1 MPEERVITCIV
12 CPRGCEIRVLTEGGE
27 VLSIEGATCSLG
39 EKYAEKEVR
48 NPERV
53 LITVIP
59 CRGGDPPT
67 VSVKTEKPIP
77 LKQIMKA
84 AKELAKVEVRPPI
97 EVGDTIIESLLN
109 LGVRVIAT
117 RPCKP
122 TQTQQPKPLH

>member
-12 CPRGCEIRVLTEGGE
+12 CPRGCEIRVLTEDGE
-27 VLSIEGATCSLG
+27 IISIQGATCPLG

-59 CRGGDPPT
+59 CEEGDPPT

-77 LKQIMKA
+77 LKLIKKA
-84 AKELAKVEVRPPI
+84 MTELAKITAKPPI
-97 EVGDTIIESLLN
+97 EIGDTIHNNLLN
-109 LGVRVIAT
+109 LGIKVIAT
-117 RPCKP
+117 RPC
-122 TQTQQPKPLH
+122 TPKHTNT

>member
-27 VLSIEGATCSLG
+27 VIEVEGATCPLG

-48 NPERV
+48 NPERT

-77 LKQIMKA
+77 LKHIMRA
-84 AKELAKVEVRPPI
+84 AKEIAKAEAEPPI
-97 EVGDTIIESLLN
+97 NIGDTIIENLLN
-109 LGVRVIAT
+109 LGIRVIAT
-117 RPCKP
+117 RPCRPATTHK
-122 TQTQQPKPLH
+122 Q